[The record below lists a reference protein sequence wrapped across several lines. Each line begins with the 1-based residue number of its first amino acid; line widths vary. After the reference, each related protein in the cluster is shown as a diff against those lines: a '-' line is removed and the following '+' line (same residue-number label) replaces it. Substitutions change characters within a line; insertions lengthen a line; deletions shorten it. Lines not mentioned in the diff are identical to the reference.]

1 MDILLRPWREADAA
15 ACAVLADDEGVA
27 ANLRDVFPH
36 PYTEQDARDFIALCL
51 AADPEEALF
60 CAVAVDGAFAGSV
73 SLTRGADVACKSAE
87 LGYWFG
93 RPFWGKGVAT
103 EAVRQMC
110 ARGFGEWDIV
120 RIFAEPFSHNRASC
134 RVLEKNGFTHEG
146 TKHLSV
152 YKRGKMLD
160 SEMYALVYEGSG

>member
-1 MDILLRPWREADAA
+1 MDILLRPWLEADAA
-15 ACAVLADDEGVA
+15 ACAALADDEGVA

-51 AADPEEALF
+51 AADPDEMMS
-60 CAVAVDGAFAGSV
+60 CAVEVDGVFAGSV
-73 SLTRGADVACKSAE
+73 TLTRGTDVARKSAE

-93 RPFWGKGVAT
+93 RPFWGKGIAT

-110 ARGFGEWDIV
+110 ATGFGAWDIV
-120 RIFAEPFSHNRASC
+120 RIFAEPFSRNRASC

-146 TKHLSV
+146 TKRLSV
-152 YKRGKMLD
+152 YKRGKLLD
-160 SEMYALVYEGSG
+160 SEMYALTNT

>member
-1 MDILLRPWREADAA
+1 MNILLRPWRETDAA
-15 ACAVLADDEGVA
+15 ACAALAGDEGVA

-51 AADPEEALF
+51 AADPDEALF
-60 CAVAVDGAFAGSV
+60 RAVEVDGAFAGSV
-73 SLTRGADVACKSAE
+73 TLTCGTDVARKSAE

-110 ARGFGEWDIV
+110 ATGFAEWDIV
-120 RIFAEPFSHNRASC
+120 RIFAEPFSRNRASC
-134 RVLEKNGFTHEG
+134 RVLEKNGFQHEG
-146 TKHLSV
+146 TKRLSV
-152 YKRGKMLD
+152 YKRGKLMD
-160 SEMYALVYEGSG
+160 SELYALIKTG

>member
-51 AADPEEALF
+51 GADPEEALF
-60 CAVAVDGAFAGSV
+60 CAVVVDGVFAGSV
-73 SLTRGADVACKSAE
+73 SLTRGADVARKSAE

-93 RPFWGKGVAT
+93 RPFWRKGVAT

-120 RIFAEPFSHNRASC
+120 RIFAEPFSHNCASC

-146 TKHLSV
+146 TKRLSV
-152 YKRGKMLD
+152 YKRGKLLD

>member
-1 MDILLRPWREADAA
+1 MNITLRPWREADAA
-15 ACAVLADDEGVA
+15 ACAALADDEGIA

-51 AADPEEALF
+51 AADPDEALS
-60 CAVAVDGAFAGSV
+60 CVVEVDGVFAGSV
-73 SLTRGADVACKSAE
+73 SLTRGADVARKSAE

-120 RIFAEPFSHNRASC
+120 RIFAEPFSRNCASC

-152 YKRGKMLD
+152 YKRGKLLD

>member
-1 MDILLRPWREADAA
+1 MDILLRPWLEADAA
-15 ACAVLADDEGVA
+15 ACAALADDEGVA

-51 AADPEEALF
+51 AADPDEALS
-60 CAVAVDGAFAGSV
+60 CVVVGGGGFAESV
-73 SLTRGADVACKSAE
+73 SLTRGADVARKSAE

-93 RPFWGKGVAT
+93 RPFWGRGVAT

-120 RIFAEPFSHNRASC
+120 RIFAEPFSHNCASC

-146 TKHLSV
+146 TKRLSV
-152 YKRGKMLD
+152 YKRGKLLD